1 MKNLDKK
8 IVKEK
13 LKDIIII
20 SSAIACISWMWK
32 MFFLLIYNFNKL
44 ALGLEIEKILL
55 ESLVF
60 FGVIFIKVF
69 IVLLIFCLLPILL
82 ILINKIISYIYRK
95 LIQKSNNNMQ
105 E

>member
-1 MKNLDKK
+1 MN
-8 IVKEK
+8 IENIIEK

-20 SSAIACISWMWK
+20 SSTIAFISWMWK
-32 MFFLLIYNFNKL
+32 MFFFLIYNVHKV

-69 IVLLIFCLLPILL
+69 IVLLIVCLLPILL
-82 ILINKIISYIYRK
+82 IVITKIISYIYRK
-95 LIQKSNNNMQ
+95 LIQKSNNNM
-105 E
+105 